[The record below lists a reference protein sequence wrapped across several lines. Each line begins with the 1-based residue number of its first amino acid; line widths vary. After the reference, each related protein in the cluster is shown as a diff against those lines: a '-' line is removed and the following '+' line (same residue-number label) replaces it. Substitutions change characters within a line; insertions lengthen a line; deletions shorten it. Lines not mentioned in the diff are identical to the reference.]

1 MKTTFR
7 KLKPT
12 VINYR
17 KYKKFS
23 NDISRDTFIEEI
35 SRVRINNN
43 DNRFN
48 KFLRICPITLDRFP
62 PRKKKYISS
71 KNS

>member
-7 KLKPT
+7 TLKPT

-17 KYKKFS
+17 TYKKFS